1 MGKFVDLTGQTFGR
15 LTVIKKD
22 GHIGKDIA
30 WDCICVCGNH
40 KRAIGANLRNKLT
53 QSCGCLQKERCS
65 ISNSKSNDYII
76 NNNIVQ
82 MKTAKG
88 QTFIIDIDDLEQ
100 VKEYCWRISKGY
112 IVTGLKQI
120 QLHRLLTNC
129 PDDMIADHINGNKL
143 DNRKSNLRICT
154 KQQNAMNC
162 KVSKNNTSGVT
173 GVTWNKQNNNWIA
186 QISINRKNIH
196 IGSFDKF
203 EDAKKARRE
212 AEDKYFGEYAYSN
225 SR

>member
-1 MGKFVDLTGQTFGR
+1 
-15 LTVIKKD
+15 
-22 GHIGKDIA
+22 
-30 WDCICVCGNH
+30 
-40 KRAIGANLRNKLT
+40 
-53 QSCGCLQKERCS
+53 
-65 ISNSKSNDYII
+65 
-76 NNNIVQ
+76 
-82 MKTAKG
+82 
-88 QTFIIDIDDLEQ
+88 
-100 VKEYCWRISKGY
+100 
-112 IVTGLKQI
+112 
-120 QLHRLLTNC
+120 
-129 PDDMIADHINGNKL
+129 
-143 DNRKSNLRICT
+143 
-154 KQQNAMNC
+154 MNC